1 MKLDLNNRPA
11 KMLIGL
17 LAALLLLA
25 LFKSGYQSGKRLYNK
40 THHFEISKR

>member
-17 LAALLLLA
+17 LAVLLLLA
-25 LFKSGYQSGKRLYNK
+25 LFKSGYQSGKQLYNK
-40 THHFEISKR
+40 THDSEISKK